1 MPASWVVRQDSG
13 PEGADTLRPAVGSG
27 RGACQSGERRKLA
40 RPRAALKQRGLVG
53 GEFVVSDDHAG
64 LKQAIFEPL
73 PEAVWQRCDVHF
85 VRNAR
90 IICCPSTMTIA

>member
-1 MPASWVVRQDSG
+1 VELANRD
-13 PEGADTLRPAVGSG
+13 
-27 RGACQSGERRKLA
+27 RRKLA
-40 RPRAALKQRGLVG
+40 RSRAVLKQRGLAGG